1 MYLVKPSGRGA
12 APGADNARDAYLSA
26 LNETALALMDHLD
39 PTELLQTV
47 MIRAASLI
55 GVEHGFIYVV
65 EPDGSKLTVRG
76 GLGLFNGFLG
86 YSVRRGE
93 GASGTV
99 WETGRP
105 ILVDDYDAFT
115 GRRPDLPT
123 GKFGAI
129 VAVPLTDEGRV
140 VGVIGL
146 ASGSRGQVFGGREVA
161 ALERFAQLAS
171 IALANARLFDAA
183 QRDLDQRH
191 SAEERLAR
199 QALYDAVTGLPNR
212 VLLMDR
218 VRHALASGR
227 VGDAA
232 PIAMLII
239 DLDRFKVINESL
251 GHSTGD
257 LLLGAVADRLQGSL
271 RPGDTVAR
279 FMGDEYGILLDQV
292 TGPEEA
298 LIVAE
303 RVEGLLAAPFRLG
316 GRDVFITASIG
327 IAVGRPGASDAED
340 LLRDAD
346 IALNWVKARSTVR
359 HAIFEPSMRADTVG
373 RLDIENDLRQAVER
387 NELRVFYQPVVDL
400 TTDRI
405 TGFEA
410 LVRWQHPVRGLIPP
424 MSFIPLAEETGLILP
439 IGNWVLE
446 TACRQARAWHD
457 EWPSEAPLTMSVN
470 LSARQFAQ
478 PDLVDQVAAILE
490 STGLPASAL
499 KLEITESV
507 VMDESETGINALRA
521 LRALGCRLALDDF
534 GTGYS
539 SLSYLKSL
547 PLDTIKIDRSFVA
560 GLADDDANL
569 PIVQA
574 VIALAH
580 GLGID
585 VTAEG
590 IETAEQ
596 LASLRSL
603 ACDHGQGFLYARP
616 LPATDLVRLL
626 SPGAPAPRSALA
638 EPVRVTRSRAPGRV
652 RRAS

>member
-1 MYLVKPSGRGA
+1 
-12 APGADNARDAYLSA
+12 
-26 LNETALALMDHLD
+26 
-39 PTELLQTV
+39 
-47 MIRAASLI
+47 
-55 GVEHGFIYVV
+55 
-65 EPDGSKLTVRG
+65 VR
-76 GLGLFNGFLG
+76 L
-86 YSVRRGE
+86 
-93 GASGTV
+93 
-99 WETGRP
+99 
-105 ILVDDYDAFT
+105 
-115 GRRPDLPT
+115 
-123 GKFGAI
+123 
-129 VAVPLTDEGRV
+129 
-140 VGVIGL
+140 
-146 ASGSRGQVFGGREVA
+146 
-161 ALERFAQLAS
+161 
-171 IALANARLFDAA
+171 
-183 QRDLDQRH
+183 
-191 SAEERLAR
+191 
-199 QALYDAVTGLPNR
+199 
-212 VLLMDR
+212 
-218 VRHALASGR
+218 
-227 VGDAA
+227 
-232 PIAMLII
+232 
-239 DLDRFKVINESL
+239 
-251 GHSTGD
+251 
-257 LLLGAVADRLQGSL
+257 
-271 RPGDTVAR
+271 
-279 FMGDEYGILLDQV
+279 
-292 TGPEEA
+292 
-298 LIVAE
+298 
-303 RVEGLLAAPFRLG
+303 
-316 GRDVFITASIG
+316 
-327 IAVGRPGASDAED
+327 
-340 LLRDAD
+340 
-346 IALNWVKARSTVR
+346 
-359 HAIFEPSMRADTVG
+359 AIFEPSMRADTVG